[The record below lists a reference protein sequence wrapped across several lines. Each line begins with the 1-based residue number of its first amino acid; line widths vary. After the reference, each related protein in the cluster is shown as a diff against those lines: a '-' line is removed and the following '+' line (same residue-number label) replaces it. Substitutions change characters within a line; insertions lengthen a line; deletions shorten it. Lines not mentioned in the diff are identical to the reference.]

1 MTGERGIITSGS
13 LEAVVTVTMI
23 LATAYLLGSI
33 PASYAI
39 AFIWTG
45 GQDIHHIGDGN
56 PGVMNVWDNIGL
68 APALLAAAG
77 DIGKGTAA
85 VGLAY
90 WVSDS
95 HMLAIFAGL
104 AAVIG
109 HDYPVFLRFKGG
121 NGTATTVG
129 AWIALV
135 PLATLAAV
143 LLTTVLFLVTR
154 RKRFSGFVGLS
165 SAPFLALSFGYA
177 DERALGVALMLAFL
191 AAKIFSSEGFTP
203 ARSRVNR

>member
-1 MTGERGIITSGS
+1 MAYAYP
-13 LEAVVTVTMI
+13 EATVTVTMI

-33 PASYAI
+33 PASYAV

-45 GQDIHHIGDGN
+45 GRDIHHIGDGN

-68 APALLAAAG
+68 APALIAAAG
-77 DIGKGTAA
+77 DVGKGTAA

-95 HMLAIFAGL
+95 HMLAVFAAL

-109 HDYPVFLRFKGG
+109 HDYSVFLRFRGG

-129 AWIALV
+129 AWIALA
-135 PLATLAAV
+135 PLAVLPAV
-143 LLTTVLFLVTR
+143 LVAFVLYMVTR
-154 RKRFSGFVGLS
+154 RKRLAGFVGLT
-165 SAPFLALSFGYA
+165 AVPPLA
-177 DERALGVALMLAFL
+177 VALEYPPELSLGIVLLLAIL
-191 AAKIFSSEGFTP
+191 AAKIVSFEGFTP
-203 ARSRVNR
+203 ARSRVKR

>member
-1 MTGERGIITSGS
+1 M
-13 LEAVVTVTMI
+13 TVTMI

-33 PASYAI
+33 PASYAV

-45 GQDIHHIGDGN
+45 GRDIHHIGDGN

-68 APALLAAAG
+68 VPALIAAAG

-109 HDYPVFLRFKGG
+109 HDYSVFLRFKGG

-129 AWIALV
+129 AWIALI

-143 LLTTVLFLVTR
+143 ILTSVLFLVTR

-177 DERALGVALMLAFL
+177 HELTLGVVLMLAFT
-191 AAKIFSSEGFTP
+191 AAKIFSFEGFTP
-203 ARSRVNR
+203 ARSRVKR

>member
-1 MTGERGIITSGS
+1 MT
-13 LEAVVTVTMI
+13 VPMI

-33 PASYAI
+33 PASYAV

-45 GQDIHHIGDGN
+45 GRNIHHIGDGN

-109 HDYPVFLRFKGG
+109 HDYSVFLRFKGG

-129 AWIALV
+129 AWLALI
-135 PLATLAAV
+135 PLATLAAA
-143 LLTTVLFLVTR
+143 LLTTILFVVTR
-154 RKRFSGFVGLS
+154 RKRFSGFVGLN
-165 SAPFLALSFGYA
+165 SAPFLAFAFGYPH
-177 DERALGVALMLAFL
+177 ELTVGIVVMLVLL
-191 AAKIFSSEGFTP
+191 AAKIFSFEGFTP
-203 ARSRVNR
+203 ARSRVKR

>member
-1 MTGERGIITSGS
+1 M
-13 LEAVVTVTMI
+13 TVTMI

-33 PASYAI
+33 PASYAV

-45 GQDIHHIGDGN
+45 GRDIHHIGDGN

-68 APALLAAAG
+68 APALIAAAG

-95 HMLAIFAGL
+95 HTLAIFAGL
-104 AAVIG
+104 AAVLG
-109 HDYPVFLRFKGG
+109 HDYSVFLRFKGG

-129 AWIALV
+129 AWLAMT
-135 PLATLAAV
+135 PLATFAAL
-143 LLTTVLFLVTR
+143 LLTLVLFLTTR
-154 RKRFSGFVGLS
+154 RKRFAGFVGLN
-165 SAPFLALSFGYA
+165 SAPFLAFAFGYSN
-177 DERALGVALMLAFL
+177 ELTLGIIAMLAVL
-191 AAKIFSSEGFTP
+191 AAKIISFEGLTP
-203 ARSRVNR
+203 ARSRVKR

>member
-1 MTGERGIITSGS
+1 M
-13 LEAVVTVTMI
+13 TVTMI

-33 PASYAI
+33 PASYAV

-45 GQDIHHIGDGN
+45 GRDIHHIGDGN
-56 PGVMNVWDNIGL
+56 PGVMNIWDNIGL
-68 APALLAAAG
+68 TPALIAAAG

-104 AAVIG
+104 ASVIG
-109 HDYPVFLRFKGG
+109 HDYSVFLRFKGG

-129 AWIALV
+129 AWVALI

-165 SAPFLALSFGYA
+165 SAPFLALPFGYA
-177 DERALGVALMLAFL
+177 DERALGVVLMLALL
-191 AAKIFSSEGFTP
+191 AAKIFSFEGFTP
-203 ARSRVNR
+203 ARSRVKR

>member
-1 MTGERGIITSGS
+1 MAYANP
-13 LEAVVTVTMI
+13 EATVTVTMI

-33 PASYAI
+33 PASYAV

-45 GQDIHHIGDGN
+45 GRDIHHIGDGN

-68 APALLAAAG
+68 APALIAAAG

-109 HDYPVFLRFKGG
+109 HDYSVFLRFRGG

-129 AWIALV
+129 AWIGLA
-135 PLATLAAV
+135 PLAVLPAVVLAF
-143 LLTTVLFLVTR
+143 VLFVVTR
-154 RKRFSGFVGLS
+154 RKRFSGFVGLTAVPIFAITLRYPTELS
-165 SAPFLALSFGYA
+165 LGIVLLLAI
-177 DERALGVALMLAFL
+177 L
-191 AAKIFSSEGFTP
+191 AAKIVAFEGFTP
-203 ARSRVNR
+203 ARSRVKR

>member
-1 MTGERGIITSGS
+1 M
-13 LEAVVTVTMI
+13 TVTMI

-33 PASYAI
+33 PASYAV

-45 GQDIHHIGDGN
+45 GRDIHHIGDGN

-68 APALLAAAG
+68 TPALIAAAG

-104 AAVIG
+104 ASVIG
-109 HDYPVFLRFKGG
+109 HDYSVFLRFKGG

-129 AWIALV
+129 AWIGLV
-135 PLATLAAV
+135 PLAALSAV
-143 LLTTVLFLVTR
+143 AGTFVLFMVTR
-154 RKRFSGFVGLS
+154 RKRFSGLVGLNS
-165 SAPFLALSFGYA
+165 VPFLAVAFGYSN
-177 DERALGVALMLAFL
+177 ELTLGIILLLAAL
-191 AAKIFSSEGFTP
+191 AAKIFSFEGLTP
-203 ARSRVNR
+203 ARSRAKR